1 MNWKLTRNVFLAL
14 ALGVAVGASAHAA
27 EVYTI
32 DPVHSSVGFKVRHLA
47 SYTTG
52 VFTGFEGTVVFDEED
67 IANSGVEAT
76 IQAASIDTN
85 NEDRDE
91 HLRGED
97 FFHVEKYPVIKFAS
111 KKVVRG
117 ADNTFK
123 VTGNLMMHG
132 VTKEVTLDV
141 EYFGKMALSPGK
153 PPRAGFSASA
163 ELNRKDYGIVW
174 NKVLDAGG
182 LVLGETV
189 KISIEIE
196 AIMQERKPSV
206 GGGQPRRGGTSHP
219 VVRDHGGHSG
229 HRKSG
234 ATGGGKATKDASGR
248 TKRTRR

>member
-1 MNWKLTRNVFLAL
+1 MSWKLTRYAFLAL

-27 EVYTI
+27 DTYTI
-32 DPVHSSVGFKVRHLA
+32 DPIHSSAGFKVRHLA

-52 VFTGFEGTVVFDEED
+52 VFTDFEGTIALDEEN
-67 IANSGVEAT
+67 IANSGVEVT

-85 NEDRDE
+85 NEDRDK
-91 HLRGED
+91 HLRAED

-111 KKVVRG
+111 KKVAKG

-153 PPRAGFSASA
+153 PPRAGFSAST

-189 KISIEIE
+189 RISIEIE
-196 AIMQERKPSV
+196 AIMQGRRPSV
-206 GGGQPRRGGTSHP
+206 EGERPQRRGMEHPIRRDRGSKPGAVSGGEKAAKKEPGAPHPEQTSP
-219 VVRDHGGHSG
+219 
-229 HRKSG
+229 
-234 ATGGGKATKDASGR
+234 
-248 TKRTRR
+248 